1 MRTAT
6 TFALFAC
13 AIPLL
18 AQQVPIA
25 LHDDSLSRDTDEI
38 RVRFE
43 CLFPSHLKMI
53 SVLADYAAP
62 SIDGAPQLSP
72 ALSLELELGARA
84 ARRVRP
90 TAGVYRLEGASIS
103 VAALAPELEFHDQS
117 RIAVEC
123 CHSGIRLASGHRF
136 SRSRRVLPTPC
147 RRMDVVLRT
156 T

>member
-43 CLFPSHLKMI
+43 CLFPSQLKMI
-53 SVLADYAAP
+53 SVSAGYAAP

-90 TAGVYRLEGASIS
+90 TAVCTGSK
-103 VAALAPELEFHDQS
+103 APAFPSQ
-117 RIAVEC
+117 
-123 CHSGIRLASGHRF
+123 HSHQNLNSTINRA
-136 SRSRRVLPTPC
+136 
-147 RRMDVVLRT
+147 
-156 T
+156 